1 MFCIRAREEKEEE
14 ERTGGRQGAR
24 RPAGGGGGQVPSGGF
39 VARPLSAAPPPSGS
53 SPTLR
58 CCRPALPRLLC
69 SALRCSPGKRGA
81 SRPRGRAAGG
91 ASAGAR
97 LLWGAEGPDVT
108 SPSCRGFAGP
118 GWAGMGRS
126 RGEGQRRLLPRRDM
140 PRGRMRRDEAAVPRC
155 QNVLSL
161 LCRINQSS
169 VKFRDLFAVWLPCG
183 FFQKC

>member
-108 SPSCRGFAGP
+108 SPSCRGFAWP
-118 GWAGMGRS
+118 GWAGAGVRGSDGFS
-126 RGEGQRRLLPRRDM
+126 RGGICREAGCGEMRLLF
-140 PRGRMRRDEAAVPRC
+140 RGVRTC
-155 QNVLSL
+155 
-161 LCRINQSS
+161 CRSY
-169 VKFRDLFAVWLPCG
+169 AG
-183 FFQKC
+183 